1 MTDRTTDPDEGT
13 GHKATDSGGRT
24 NRGPAVAPGGEEEI
38 GGLVPPYEGRKEEAD
53 LDRGRPPQADAN
65 VRGATNP
72 VPVDD
77 PGLTDPDP
85 ESTPGGAT
93 ASPADEQP
101 AAEADGGGDYEGT
114 GPAHTPG
121 VARGEDQER

>member
-1 MTDRTTDPDEGT
+1 MTDPTTGPDEGT
-13 GHKATDSGGRT
+13 AHKATDSGGRT
-24 NRGPAVAPGGEEEI
+24 NRGPAVAPGGETEP

-53 LDRGRPPQADAN
+53 LDRGGPPRADAN

-72 VPVDD
+72 VRTDD

-85 ESTPGGAT
+85 DATPGGAT
-93 ASPADEQP
+93 ASPADERP
-101 AAEADGGGDYEGT
+101 AEPGGEDDQGT

-121 VARGEDQER
+121 ITRGEDQKD